1 MSFLKQASIAIRAV
15 ESDIS
20 EALGSP
26 FEEYRP
32 LLENLRIAE
41 QSLLADA
48 SPSPQ
53 EGEGTDVTFR

>member
-20 EALGSP
+20 RALGTP

-32 LLENLRIAE
+32 LLEKLRIAE
-41 QSLLADA
+41 QSLLAEAAPLPRED
-48 SPSPQ
+48 
-53 EGEGTDVTFR
+53 EGTAVIFR